1 MYKVMISYNMQ
12 PGKEQECQDTLANKV
27 APGLAR
33 LGFRF
38 SDVWFTIYGNSPQ
51 ILGGGVVKDMDEAR
65 RIFLS
70 DAWSELK
77 EQMERVT
84 NDLQVKLVVAREEE
98 SQD

>member
-84 NDLQVKLVVAREEE
+84 NDLQVKLVLAREEE

>member
-38 SDVWFTIYGNSPQ
+38 SDVWLTIYGNSPQ

-70 DAWSELK
+70 DTWQDLK
-77 EQMERVT
+77 AQMERVT
-84 NDLQVKLVVAREEE
+84 NDFAVKLVQAREEE

>member
-1 MYKVMISYNMQ
+1 MYKVTISYNMQ
-12 PGKEQECQDTLANKV
+12 PGNEQECQDSLANKV

-51 ILGGGVVKDMDEAR
+51 ILGGGLVKDMDEAR

-70 DAWSELK
+70 DTWLELK
-77 EQMERVT
+77 THMERIT
-84 NDLQVKLVVAREEE
+84 TDFQMKLVMAREEE

>member
-77 EQMERVT
+77 AQMERVT
-84 NDLQVKLVVAREEE
+84 NDLQVKLVLAREEE
-98 SQD
+98 SQE